1 MRRYRRDVIENG
13 KSQPRRGGA
22 AHRRTLA
29 VVASNSA
36 RIYPAN
42 HAAVEPV
49 TYVKGYQY
57 HEAAKRPA
65 SATRALEHRNIVE
78 MRSRGK
84 FSRRQAPASSALNF
98 GRL

>member
-36 RIYPAN
+36 RIYPAK
-42 HAAVEPV
+42 HAAVDPV
-49 TYVKGYQY
+49 TYVKDYQD
-57 HEAAKRPA
+57 HEAAKDPA
-65 SATRALEHRNIVE
+65 SATRALEHKNIVDE
-78 MRSRGK
+78 VQ
-84 FSRRQAPASSALNF
+84 RQVFP
-98 GRL
+98 